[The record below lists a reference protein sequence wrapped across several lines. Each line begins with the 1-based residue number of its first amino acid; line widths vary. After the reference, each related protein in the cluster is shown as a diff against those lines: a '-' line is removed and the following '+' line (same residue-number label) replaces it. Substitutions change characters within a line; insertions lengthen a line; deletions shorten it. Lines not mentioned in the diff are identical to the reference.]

1 MMHEHFLS
9 SAGADLFRPFTGKHR
24 AIFFEVVAEIYERT
38 IGVNADLEIVLDR
51 HALNDIIVGALEKNR
66 DLIFVNEAEGDAEL
80 DAVDSDRD
88 YADKVR
94 RRLKEFAILEDH
106 NDATHLKVL
115 WRFTPH
121 GKRIAKMFADTRR
134 KTSVARQRSV
144 RACKAAL
151 NSFLVDLNHDF
162 LVDAYEYASTI
173 FDDLTQVAE
182 LFSDHQRRIMS
193 HEFGTSREAID
204 GYLAGVQDFNKRAAR
219 YFDSDNIY
227 NHAGEIIDL
236 TRQIENLE
244 LERLRAVD
252 ARIAEDNPALEE
264 EANGEQVHLW
274 MLKRIRRIVESTRDI
289 KHGELHRA
297 VGDFSTKYAIL
308 IFRLIKLSSSGD
320 DDPIGRFTVA
330 FASADAAGRDELAR
344 ELIRH
349 VFPLRADIVDPMGL
363 KLPDVVDRRRT
374 PTDVVRHV
382 PNRQDRL
389 DAKVR
394 TALTEAF
401 AISSGEILGQ
411 VKEAAAA
418 GGGTTAVSELSV
430 DDARSFLAALSAVE
444 IVRAAGERSGL
455 TVTRGTDVKSNGVFS
470 AIDHNIS
477 ERA

>member
-1 MMHEHFLS
+1 MHEHFLS
-9 SAGADLFRPFTGKHR
+9 SAGTDLFRPFTGRHR
-24 AIFFEVVAEIYERT
+24 AIFFEVVTEIYERT
-38 IGVNADLEIVLDR
+38 IGVNADYEIVLDR

-66 DLIFVNEAEGDAEL
+66 SLIFLNEAGDDAEL
-80 DAVDSDRD
+80 DAVESDRE
-88 YADKVR
+88 YADRVR
-94 RRLKEFAILEDH
+94 RRLKEFGILEDY

-151 NSFLVDLNHDF
+151 NSFLVEANHEF

-193 HEFGTSREAID
+193 HEFGTSKEAID
-204 GYLAGVQDFNKRAAR
+204 GYLAGVRDFDKRAAR

-236 TRQIENLE
+236 THQIENLE
-244 LERLRAVD
+244 LDRLRAID
-252 ARIAEDNPALEE
+252 TKIAEENPALDE
-264 EANGEQVHLW
+264 EANGEPVHLW
-274 MLKRIRRIVESTRDI
+274 MLRRIRRIVESTRDI
-289 KHGELHRA
+289 KHGELHRV
-297 VGDFSTKYAIL
+297 VGEFSTKYAIL
-308 IFRLIKLSSSGD
+308 IFRLIKLSSSGA
-320 DDPIGRFTVA
+320 DDPIGRFTMA

-344 ELIRH
+344 ELLWH
-349 VFPLRADIVDPMGL
+349 VFPLRADIVDPMGI
-363 KLPDVVDRRRT
+363 KLPEYADRRQT
-374 PTDVVRHV
+374 PTEVIRHE
-382 PNRQDRL
+382 PTRQDRL

-401 AISSGEILGQ
+401 AISSGEIFKQ

-418 GGGTTAVSELSV
+418 GGGATTVSELSV
-430 DDARSFLAALSAVE
+430 EDARSFLAALSAVE
-444 IVRAAGERSGL
+444 IVRGAGEKSGL
-455 TVTRGTDVKSNGVFS
+455 TVSRGKDVKSNGVFT
-470 AIDHNIS
+470 AVDHKIS